1 MVWQLTSF
9 HGLCLLFHN
18 LFDFVIVLSISC
30 ELPLSILK
38 YCLFLK
44 DCAMAKGVARN
55 KKLAPGRGS
64 FDKEHALPLFPQWN
78 PPSLH
83 GCLVCSLLDTQRSFN
98 INSTIFCAVF
108 LCIFKAAFSFQSYV
122 CMWVFALEGSSW
134 QGSCSVFLFVL
145 FVCLF
150 CHGHMVDHSAILY
163 VFRILHHW
171 LLILNWQL
179 KK

>member
-122 CMWVFALEGSSW
+122 CMWVFALEGSS
-134 QGSCSVFLFVL
+134 
-145 FVCLF
+145 
-150 CHGHMVDHSAILY
+150 
-163 VFRILHHW
+163 
-171 LLILNWQL
+171 
-179 KK
+179 